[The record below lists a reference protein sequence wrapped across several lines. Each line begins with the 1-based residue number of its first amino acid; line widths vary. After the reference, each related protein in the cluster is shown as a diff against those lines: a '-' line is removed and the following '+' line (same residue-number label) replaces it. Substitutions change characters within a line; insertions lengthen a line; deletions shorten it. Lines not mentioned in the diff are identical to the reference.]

1 MTEINPKIF
10 RAYDIRGIYPFEI
23 NENVAEIIGKSLVRF
38 LRKKS
43 PNRKLKLVIGRDNRA
58 SSPFLFSALKRGILE
73 QGQDVIDIGLVPTPM
88 FYFAVWN
95 FGFDGGI
102 MLTASHNPPKYNGF
116 KIVEKE
122 AKMLGENTGL
132 KGIKEISLKLEKE
145 RRTLSLQK
153 LGRARKKSV
162 LKNYLKF
169 NLLDLNIR
177 NLKKLKIVIDTG
189 NAVSGILIRE
199 LKKYLPCKIYHL
211 FPKLIDNFPNHL
223 PNPLEDKNI
232 KDLKKMVQEKKADL
246 GVAFDGDGDRI
257 IFIDEKGRKILPDFI
272 TCLISKVILR
282 EKKKGK
288 IVYNIC
294 SSNIIPEVVEENGGE
309 AIPWRIGHTFVKEKM
324 KSTGAI
330 FAGEYSGHYFLRTH
344 HFCEAPLFILF
355 KILEEITISKKS
367 ISELLL
373 PFKKY
378 FNSGQINL
386 EVENKKEKLKKLERK
401 YKRGKVSSL
410 DGLRVDFSNWWFN
423 ARPSNTEDLLRVVVE
438 AENKSLMRDK
448 LKEITNFIKGK

>member
-1 MTEINPKIF
+1 M
-10 RAYDIRGIYPFEI
+10 
-23 NENVAEIIGKSLVRF
+23 
-38 LRKKS
+38 
-43 PNRKLKLVIGRDNRA
+43 
-58 SSPFLFSALKRGILE
+58 
-73 QGQDVIDIGLVPTPM
+73 
-88 FYFAVWN
+88 
-95 FGFDGGI
+95 
-102 MLTASHNPPKYNGF
+102 
-116 KIVEKE
+116 
-122 AKMLGENTGL
+122 
-132 KGIKEISLKLEKE
+132 
-145 RRTLSLQK
+145 
-153 LGRARKKSV
+153 
-162 LKNYLKF
+162 KNYLKF

-177 NLKKLKIVIDTG
+177 NLKNFKKLKIVIDTG

-257 IFIDEKGRKILPDFI
+257 VFIDEKGRKILPDFI

-324 KSTGAI
+324 KNTGAI
-330 FAGEYSGHYFLRTH
+330 FAGEYSGHYFLRAH

-367 ISELLL
+367 ISEILLS
-373 PFKKY
+373 FKKY
-378 FNSGQINL
+378 SNSGQINL

-401 YKRGKVSSL
+401 YKQGKVSRL

-448 LKEITNFIKGK
+448 LKEITNFITKNSA